1 MTKRNAGK
9 WIVPVGLAASLVFM
23 GACGS
28 DSEPTDRTSSTATT
42 VQADEPA
49 ADEPSADSPA
59 AAATVEITEFA
70 YSPKQITVKVGDTV
84 SWINRDAFL
93 HTVTS
98 GAVDGPENKPDDK
111 FDEDLEE
118 AGTEASV
125 TFDEAGTFTY
135 FCKQHNAMDGVVIV
149 E

>member
-1 MTKRNAGK
+1 MNDS
-9 WIVPVGLAASLVFM
+9 AST
-23 GACGS
+23 G
-28 DSEPTDRTSSTATT
+28 SSTTEEQAPTT
-42 VQADEPA
+42 RQTGTPA
-49 ADEPSADSPA
+49 AAAA
-59 AAATVEITEFA
+59 AAATVEITEFV
-70 YSPKQITVKVGDTV
+70 YSPKEITVKVGDTV
-84 SWINRDAFL
+84 EWVNRDAFL

-111 FDEDLEE
+111 FDENLDQ
-118 AGTEASV
+118 AGSEASV

>member
-1 MTKRNAGK
+1 
-9 WIVPVGLAASLVFM
+9 M
-23 GACGS
+23 G
-28 DSEPTDRTSSTATT
+28 DSSSTTSSASQEQAPTT
-42 VQADEPA
+42 TQTGTPGA
-49 ADEPSADSPA
+49 A

-70 YSPKQITVKVGDTV
+70 YSPKEVTVKVGDTV
-84 SWINRDAFL
+84 EWVNRDAFL

-98 GAVDGPENKPDDK
+98 GEVTGPENQPDDK
-111 FDEDLEE
+111 FDENLDE
-118 AGTEASV
+118 AGSKASV